1 MSFYTSVNRY
11 GNTIFYRGYN
21 DSGNPIEQKIPF
33 KPTLYIN
40 SNGSKSDWISLNGT
54 PVKPVEFAK
63 MSDAKEFVDKYKDI
77 EQFKVYGQTNYIM
90 QYITKKF
97 PNEIK
102 WNPKHINVVNF
113 DIEVQ
118 SDEGFPEPVAKPNI
132 QLYPLLSSP
141 ARVLCIMCGVLMTM
155 ITPKQKSTCVVI

>member
-1 MSFYTSVNRY
+1 
-11 GNTIFYRGYN
+11 
-21 DSGNPIEQKIPF
+21 
-33 KPTLYIN
+33 
-40 SNGSKSDWISLNGT
+40 
-54 PVKPVEFAK
+54 

-97 PNEIK
+97 PKEIQ

-155 ITPKQKSTCVVI
+155 IIPKQKSTCVVI

>member
-11 GNTIFYRGYN
+11 GNSILYCGYN
-21 DSGNPIEQKIPF
+21 DSGNRIETRVPF

-54 PVKPVEFAK
+54 QVKPVNFEN
-63 MSDAKEFVDKYKDI
+63 MRDAKEFIERYKDI
-77 EQFKVYGQTNYIM
+77 DQFKVYGQTNYIM

-97 PNEIK
+97 PDEIK

-118 SDEGFPEPVAKPNI
+118 SDEGFPLPGEAK
-132 QLYPLLSSP
+132 YPIISIALKSSKTFT
-141 ARVLCIMCGVLMTM
+141 AS
-155 ITPKQKSTCVVI
+155 ST